1 MYEVRKRYVISLAAL
16 TLFIISL
23 LPAPA
28 LLVPLAAQPVE
39 SLIPENRTAQEVLQ
53 AKVFVMNNSL
63 VRALSLNISDEVRSR
78 INELIAVNISELSV
92 DDVREWLRNAS
103 SILSRIATEVKE
115 GRAYEV
121 GITLQRYLNGLRV
134 ALENRVRTLARH
146 YNITLNV
153 EELIANTS
161 KAKDINQL
169 VNTYKDATK
178 RVEEM
183 NAWQFRERIEEMVRV
198 RTQAL
203 QRGEVS
209 ILEKTDEE
217 LSKAVTALEKVMVRL
232 NSVNASQNSIEAV
245 NDALERIRN
254 ARQLIQEISKEVVN
268 ETIVK
273 PERVVEAVR
282 NSLELMAGKVNQSL
296 NELIEELKELKEE
309 SIAGNLT
316 VITSRIEDLIKRVED
331 LKSKINS
338 SLSKDDVYLI
348 LDEMAKIK
356 LMRMRI
362 EEEVR
367 HVAIAVGEGITY
379 RVKELANVRINEA
392 KQLLEEVE
400 ELRNQ
405 LGVPEGCENNADSKQ
420 LPLMCK
426 TNITKL
432 ITLIDEKISEAKELI
447 ENAEKLYN
455 EGNYTKALA
464 EAVRSIGIL
473 NAAKAQLEALL
484 KFAAKLPEAK
494 EVTPPP
500 PKPEKGG

>member
-217 LSKAVTALEKVMVRL
+217 LSKAVTAL
-232 NSVNASQNSIEAV
+232 
-245 NDALERIRN
+245 
-254 ARQLIQEISKEVVN
+254 
-268 ETIVK
+268 
-273 PERVVEAVR
+273 
-282 NSLELMAGKVNQSL
+282 
-296 NELIEELKELKEE
+296 
-309 SIAGNLT
+309 
-316 VITSRIEDLIKRVED
+316 
-331 LKSKINS
+331 
-338 SLSKDDVYLI
+338 
-348 LDEMAKIK
+348 
-356 LMRMRI
+356 
-362 EEEVR
+362 
-367 HVAIAVGEGITY
+367 
-379 RVKELANVRINEA
+379 
-392 KQLLEEVE
+392 
-400 ELRNQ
+400 
-405 LGVPEGCENNADSKQ
+405 
-420 LPLMCK
+420 
-426 TNITKL
+426 
-432 ITLIDEKISEAKELI
+432 
-447 ENAEKLYN
+447 
-455 EGNYTKALA
+455 
-464 EAVRSIGIL
+464 
-473 NAAKAQLEALL
+473 
-484 KFAAKLPEAK
+484 
-494 EVTPPP
+494 
-500 PKPEKGG
+500 